1 MGGCAEPGLAG
12 AAPADGPS
20 RDRRRVEAVDVG
32 PVGWLVLVS
41 PRAGRGGASRRSC
54 GLVSPQPLNVGQHER
69 PTLAGRLD
77 GALEARL
84 TSMTSTTTSHNA
96 PGDRFKRRW
105 LTSLTHQRRPH
116 IRRQRHRP
124 VGRLHTPGWR
134 AACLGAPAQARATS
148 RRARTRLSATPTR
161 SPRSSAPSGSSGPTS
176 RACRSAPP
184 WACTSPPGIRAAC
197 ARSRCTAPGTPATLP
212 EDRRRA
218 VAHAR
223 VALPTVADV
232 VIQGIFPLAF
242 TPEMYV
248 TGRSSWTR

>member
-1 MGGCAEPGLAG
+1 MGGCAEAGLAG

-77 GALEARL
+77 GARGSRL

-116 IRRQRHRP
+116 IRRR
-124 VGRLHTPGWR
+124 
-134 AACLGAPAQARATS
+134 
-148 RRARTRLSATPTR
+148 RTRQP
-161 SPRSSAPSGSSGPTS
+161 
-176 RACRSAPP
+176 C
-184 WACTSPPGIRAAC
+184 
-197 ARSRCTAPGTPATLP
+197 
-212 EDRRRA
+212 RRRA
-218 VAHAR
+218 IALPRLRSRARRRSRRCSWCKAAAFGDLPSVREIAGMGTGWRHSRHLVIALLFPGVPARHAQATAVPFA
-223 VALPTVADV
+223 VALARTSN
-232 VIQGIFPLAF
+232 
-242 TPEMYV
+242 
-248 TGRSSWTR
+248 TGGRPAGNVSPDSGVDDILRTEHEITCRRPGRA